1 MQNSPTG
8 PMIKQVSQN
17 AQIKIIFVLL
27 WTGNRVL
34 ANFLTVQPS
43 PALEFVFFLAH
54 MRSSFGFSLFSPAH
68 QQIAAGNKER
78 DAPRRG
84 EDAHRFSMHIERER
98 GNLFSTVCWSGE
110 SLSIMQITVLAARS
124 PQMTSNLR
132 SKQGNLNNCAK
143 NLIPWGCLQTIDL
156 IFNILSSENRTPKK
170 RAITKNMRLNI

>member
-68 QQIAAGNKER
+68 SGWKQGER
-78 DAPRRG
+78 CAEER

-98 GNLFSTVCWSGE
+98 EATYSPLFAG
-110 SLSIMQITVLAARS
+110 AARACLLCKLRCLLHVVLKWL
-124 PQMTSNLR
+124 QICAVSNVIWIIVQN
-132 SKQGNLNNCAK
+132 K
-143 NLIPWGCLQTIDL
+143 LIHWGCLQTIDL
-156 IFNILSSENRTPKK
+156 ILKILLSENRTPKK
-170 RAITKNMRLNI
+170 SYNK